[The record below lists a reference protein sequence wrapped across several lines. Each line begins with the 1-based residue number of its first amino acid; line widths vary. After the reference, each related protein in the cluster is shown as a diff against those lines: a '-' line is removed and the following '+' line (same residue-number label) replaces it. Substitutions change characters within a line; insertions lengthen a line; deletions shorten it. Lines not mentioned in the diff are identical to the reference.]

1 MKNKLVILCGKSGVG
16 KSTVKDMI
24 VRRGI
29 LPNAI
34 STTTRQRREN
44 EVEGGDY
51 QFVSLEEFLKMD
63 NNNELLES
71 TDYYIPNEGYV
82 GYGLPKKNV
91 DLNKSSYITILNP
104 HGIEQLFKEMNRED
118 VLVIY
123 IKRNDHDRV
132 IDYLNREKGK
142 DVKKVLENCLERY
155 IRDETDFRNMDLLA
169 DYIVENN
176 GDIQDLF
183 QEVVDIIVKELYMK

>member
-1 MKNKLVILCGKSGVG
+1 MKNKLVVLCGESGVG

-24 VRRGI
+24 VKRGI

-44 EVEGGDY
+44 EIEGGDY
-51 QFVSLEEFLKMD
+51 QFVNQKEFSKMGE
-63 NNNELLES
+63 NNELLEHTS
-71 TDYYIPNEGYV
+71 YYIPNEGYV
-82 GYGLPKKNV
+82 YYGLPKKNV
-91 DLNKSSYITILNP
+91 DLTKSSYITILNP
-104 HGIEQLFKEMNRED
+104 YGIEQLFKEMNPVD

-142 DVKKVLENCLERY
+142 NVRKVLENCLERY
-155 IRDETDFRNMDLLA
+155 IRDEVDFRDIDLLA
-169 DYIVENN
+169 DYTVENN
-176 GDIQDLF
+176 GNIQDLF
-183 QEVVDIIVKELYMK
+183 QKVVDIIVKELDIK

>member
-1 MKNKLVILCGKSGVG
+1 MKNKLVILCGESGVG
-16 KSTVKDMI
+16 KSTVKDII
-24 VRRGI
+24 VKRGI
-29 LPNAI
+29 LPNAT
-34 STTTRQRREN
+34 SATTRQRREN

-91 DLNKSSYITILNP
+91 DLTKSSYITILNP
-104 HGIEQLFKEMNRED
+104 NGIEQLLAKMSPSD
-118 VLVIY
+118 ILVIY

-142 DVKKVLENCLERY
+142 DVRKVLENCLERY
-155 IRDETDFRNMDLLA
+155 IRDEEDFRDIDLLA
-169 DYIVENN
+169 DYVVENN
-176 GDIQDLF
+176 GNIQDLF
-183 QEVVDIIVKELYMK
+183 QKVVDIIVKELDMK